1 MTAENPYGHLPATMY
16 SSLPFYSYLTIVYVV
31 VLIMWGMLCIQY
43 SKEIMS
49 VHLMILVAL
58 PLLSHPQGVLV
69 SFVVD
74 YFVKVLYLWLYNSSG
89 YDMLQYPSAVVD
101 ALTRTLT
108 RLLTILVCMGCVP
121 PPRSS
126 VVSASVAPAS
136 PTPPASSSS
145 SAPPTSASRSG
156 TSS

>member
-1 MTAENPYGHLPATMY
+1 MHPLSGSCDPAAVQHVSLSGEMTAENPYGHLPATMY
-16 SSLPFYSYLTIVYVV
+16 SSLPFYSYMMIVYVV

-49 VHLMILVAL
+49 VHLMILVG
-58 PLLSHPQGVLV
+58 PLSPAHSQGVLV
-69 SFVVD
+69 SFVLD

-108 RLLTILVCMGCVP
+108 RLLTILVCM
-121 PPRSS
+121 RSPS
-126 VVSASVAPAS
+126 IRPAP
-136 PTPPASSSS
+136 
-145 SAPPTSASRSG
+145 
-156 TSS
+156 

>member
-1 MTAENPYGHLPATMY
+1 MHPLSGSCDPAAVQHVSLSGEMTAENPYGHLPATMY
-16 SSLPFYSYLTIVYVV
+16 SSLPFYSYMMIVYVV

-49 VHLMILVAL
+49 VHLMILVG
-58 PLLSHPQGVLV
+58 PLSPAHSQGVLV
-69 SFVVD
+69 SFVLD

-108 RLLTILVCMGCVP
+108 RLLTILVCMG
-121 PPRSS
+121 SLS
-126 VVSASVAPAS
+126 VRPA
-136 PTPPASSSS
+136 T
-145 SAPPTSASRSG
+145 
-156 TSS
+156 